1 METYKSLIKPDDPP
15 CVIRERS
22 FVYAMLLC
30 DGSSLEEV
38 LEKAKIIA
46 NFINPCLCRD
56 SDK

>member
-1 METYKSLIKPDDPP
+1 METSKSLIKSDDPP

-30 DGSSLEEV
+30 DGGSLEEV

-56 SDK
+56 K